1 MFTMLSIAI
10 GLAVVGMA
18 IQEGFWADRMMADR
32 DRHSTNAT
40 TLTNLLEIG
49 YADGKEFRQATAGRI
64 ILEAGSGR
72 TRAETNNPGNT
83 AAPNITPGP

>member
-1 MFTMLSIAI
+1 MPVPAD
-10 GLAVVGMA
+10 
-18 IQEGFWADRMMADR
+18 FWDSRMMADR

-40 TLTNLLEIG
+40 TLTNMLEIG

-72 TRAETNNPGNT
+72 TRAETNSPDTT
-83 AAPNITPGP
+83 AAQRTEATK